1 VHKVQLVRAGELEF
15 EAQLALRALKESQVL
30 QVLKE
35 DKALRAFKVLKGQ

>member
-1 VHKVQLVRAGELEF
+1 MLKVQLVRVARLEF
-15 EAQLALRALKESQVL
+15 KAQLALRALKESQVL